1 MTAIVVSPLSRIAE
15 MAVKHK
21 AREMVT
27 LIAKEQTF
35 HRPAVIAADRHLTL
49 AMNDIAFK
57 GTGDLIAPDDAHV
70 LRLIEFAREW
80 DQSAPLLIHC
90 WMGVSRS
97 PAAAVIAALSLY
109 PDQDDMALALSLRAV
124 SPYATPIPASS
135 QSATGCSGAM
145 AGWWRQSRRSAGGGY
160 GWQRALRA
168 AARQLIPPFGGTLR
182 RPVVTKAEQQ

>member
-1 MTAIVVSPLSRIAE
+1 MTAIVVSPLGRIAE

-27 LIAKEQTF
+27 LIARDQAF

-70 LRLIEFAREW
+70 QQLIEFARQW
-80 DQSAPLLIHC
+80 DQSAPLLVHC

-109 PDQDDMALALSLRAV
+109 PDQSDMALALRLRAA
-124 SPYATPIPASS
+124 SPYATPNARIIAIGDRLLGREGRLVKAIKAIGRGADTDGNVPFVLAAS
-135 QSATGCSGAM
+135 G
-145 AGWWRQSRRSAGGGY
+145 
-160 GWQRALRA
+160 
-168 AARQLIPPFGGTLR
+168 
-182 RPVVTKAEQQ
+182 

>member
-70 LRLIEFAREW
+70 LRLIDFAREW

-109 PDQDDMALALSLRAV
+109 PDQDEMALALSLRAA
-124 SPYATPIPASS
+124 SPYATPNARIIAIGDRLLGRDGRLVKAIKSI
-135 QSATGCSGAM
+135 GRGADTD
-145 AGWWRQSRRSAGGGY
+145 GNV
-160 GWQRALRA
+160 
-168 AARQLIPPFGGTLR
+168 PFVLPLG
-182 RPVVTKAEQQ
+182 A

>member
-35 HRPAVIAADRHLTL
+35 HRPAVIAAERHLTL

-70 LRLIEFAREW
+70 LKLIDFAREW

-97 PAAAVIAALSLY
+97 PAAAVIAA
-109 PDQDDMALALSLRAV
+109 
-124 SPYATPIPASS
+124 
-135 QSATGCSGAM
+135 
-145 AGWWRQSRRSAGGGY
+145 
-160 GWQRALRA
+160 
-168 AARQLIPPFGGTLR
+168 
-182 RPVVTKAEQQ
+182 